1 MYVVER
7 VPGET
12 PRRCMGQEEQMAM
25 VTPIVTEISN
35 ERAHE
40 LRREWQLK
48 AFAAAAA
55 KADEPR
61 ELQNGR

>member
-1 MYVVER
+1 ME
-7 VPGET
+7 
-12 PRRCMGQEEQMAM
+12 M

-48 AFAAAAA
+48 ALAAAAA
-55 KADEPR
+55 KEAELNHR
-61 ELQNGR
+61 ELPSAR